1 MSRKKR
7 HSPHIN
13 HERWMVSFADFM
25 TLLFAL
31 FVVLF
36 AISQVDAKKLQ
47 EVSESMEQAFG
58 VTKGSTS
65 VLPSKPTPAVAIIP
79 PIVTQQQL
87 KAMTALKA
95 KLEEQLE
102 KEKLRESVNIQ
113 IQERGMVISLRDA
126 AFFDSGAADL
136 RSSVLGK
143 LGRFLRQLEG
153 VPNDMR
159 IEGHTDALPIHS
171 AQFPSNWELSG
182 ARAGS
187 LLRFAVT
194 HTTIRQRQ
202 LSIAGYADQRPIADN
217 RVEDGR
223 QKNRRVD
230 IVILTDSASKD
241 EPIGKLFGQRP
252 TSDQSSTAAA
262 TAPAPPAQAST
273 ERQDNGNEHQ

>member
-1 MSRKKR
+1 MSSRRKHR
-7 HSPHIN
+7 AVPHIN

-87 KAMTALKA
+87 KAMEALKV
-95 KLEEQLE
+95 KLEAQLE
-102 KEKLRESVNIQ
+102 KEQLKESVNIQ
-113 IQERGMVISLRDA
+113 IQERGLVISLRDA

-136 RSSVLGK
+136 RSSVLPK

-159 IEGHTDALPIHS
+159 IEGHTDSQPIHS
-171 AQFPSNWELSG
+171 SQFPSNWELSG

-187 LLRFAVT
+187 LLRFT
-194 HTTIRQRQ
+194 SGHTTIRQRQ

-217 RVEDGR
+217 KADEGR
-223 QKNRRVD
+223 QRNRRVD

-241 EPIGKLFGQRP
+241 EPLRKLFGQQPNAER
-252 TSDQSSTAAA
+252 TSTEA
-262 TAPAPPAQAST
+262 APAPVST
-273 ERQDNGNEHQ
+273 ERQDNGNQHQ